1 MFVFST
7 DNRINMIYES
17 VPMSLGVFGAVWLLC
32 LPKLCSL
39 LAGLGLRIMW
49 RRSWR
54 FLHVALRTIK
64 RDLM

>member
-1 MFVFST
+1 MFGFST
-7 DNRINMIYES
+7 DNHMNMIYES
-17 VPMSLGVFGAVWLLC
+17 VPLSLGVFGAVWLLC

-39 LAGLGLRIMW
+39 LAGLGLRIML

-54 FLHVALRTIK
+54 FLRVALRTIK

>member
-7 DNRINMIYES
+7 DNHMNMIYES
-17 VPMSLGVFGAVWLLC
+17 VPLSLGVFGAVWLLC

-39 LAGLGLRIMW
+39 LAGLGLRIML

-54 FLHVALRTIK
+54 FLRVALRTIK

>member
-1 MFVFST
+1 M
-7 DNRINMIYES
+7 NMIYDS

-49 RRSWR
+49 RRSRR